1 MLKRDKKSNIS
12 KVLHALWIHK
22 NASRV
27 QISRSIGLDKST
39 VTNIINEMIDI
50 GLIRIVAE
58 GDSGPQGGRKPV
70 LLKINPVFGY
80 VIGAEIQPELC
91 RMVVSDLDG
100 TISDFGEYRFDAS
113 ADFKELF
120 INGICPFVNKQ
131 QLSGKKI
138 LGLGVGLP
146 GVVDPYRSM
155 LMQSIPLGLSDN
167 LQLPGFDE
175 FAEITGG
182 FTAPIIYENDAN
194 CCAWGELA
202 LGRSDGIRNF
212 ITILIEFTDAPHPG
226 HKKHAIALGVGIVID
241 GKVYHGK
248 NYSSGEF
255 RSLFWKEGN
264 RTQFSLSDVDV
275 DLIKTDDSV
284 QRRFV
289 EELAD
294 HVAFLVNMFN
304 LSFVFFGGDAVMFE
318 KTLPQIVSDAI
329 KKNWPY
335 GNSVDCK
342 ISFLSQGKDA
352 VSYGAASLVL
362 NSIFVDYPIVS
373 HEGMMLPAGTD
384 FIY

>member
-12 KVLHALWIHK
+12 KVLHALWVHK

-27 QISRSIGLDKST
+27 QVSRAIGLDKST

-50 GLIRIVAE
+50 GLISVVAE

-70 LLKINPVFGY
+70 LLKINPGFGY
-80 VIGAEIQPELC
+80 VVGAEIQPELF

-100 TISDFGEYRFDAS
+100 TISDYGEYVFDS
-113 ADFKELF
+113 LADFNELF
-120 INGICPFVNKQ
+120 VKGICPFITNQ
-131 QLSGKKI
+131 QFSGKKI
-138 LGLGVGLP
+138 LGLGIGLP

-155 LMQSIPLGLSDN
+155 LMQSIPLGISETM
-167 LQLPGFDE
+167 QLPGFDE
-175 FAEITGG
+175 FAEIMGG

-212 ITILIEFTDAPHPG
+212 ITILIEFTDVSHPSY
-226 HKKHAIALGVGIVID
+226 KTHAIALGVGIVID
-241 GKVYHGK
+241 GRVYHGK

-255 RSLFWKEGN
+255 RSLFWNEGN
-264 RTQFSLSDVDV
+264 RTQFSLSGDDV
-275 DLIKTDDSV
+275 DLIKTDVDV
-284 QRRFV
+284 QRRFL
-289 EELAD
+289 EELAS

-304 LSFVFFGGDAVMFE
+304 LSYVFFGGDAVMFE
-318 KTLPQIVSDAI
+318 ESLPQIVSDAI
-329 KKNWPY
+329 NKNWPY
-335 GNSVDCK
+335 RNSVDCQ
-342 ISFLSQGKDA
+342 ISFLNRGKDA